1 MSAWTDQILKSDI
14 AKCGLVSILT
24 LGGCGGGNADTT
36 APPASMPTAIRVT
49 LSDTVP
55 VVDATVLATATVLSA
70 TGAPIAGQPVKWVT
84 SDASIA
90 TIDGA
95 GTVTAHGV
103 GTFTVSAQILDKS
116 GAVQVSGSAGAR
128 VRYQRGTWYM
138 ADSLVVPYGGTW
150 GAIASVTLSGNRVEL
165 IVAGS
170 DAVGNSQPGCGRTA
184 PATMELNADGR
195 LSYQPGRIVETTP
208 SQVASNILL
217 ADFNNDG
224 IVDVHLVG
232 SGCDIP
238 NPAPNLRDVPKV
250 LLGDGSGGFRESPL
264 ASPPLQQHAFAVGVT
279 RPGGP
284 VDIMMMSGLCHGI
297 ATAGGDSL
305 AVQYRGANWLPGC
318 AAPGPFIFRGRG
330 DGTFTYDNTSLTTA
344 MARSIVGD
352 GSATVPNIAS
362 AVLCDLN
369 NDGAND
375 LVTSFK
381 SAAAGRPAGQVHL
394 NDKSGRFLAA
404 PLPWPVPSTSG
415 TRIHPFFC
423 RDIDGDGRLDL
434 LTAHNNPGYSS
445 SGWMLLHG
453 NGDETFIDATAQAFP
468 GQSYG
473 GWGLQA
479 HIADVNADGLRD
491 LVGARE
497 EWADGGQPPVWF
509 GTATPGVFRNATTS
523 EVPRMAYGQSTVTA
537 WNLFPVTIGT
547 ETMLVSRIERSRR
560 DGASQMMAIPL
571 GSALFRVYRRA
582 K

>member
-1 MSAWTDQILKSDI
+1 MGAWTDQIPRSDI
-14 AKCGLVSILT
+14 AKCGLVSILA
-24 LGGCGGGNADTT
+24 LGGCGGGGSDAT
-36 APPASMPTAIRVT
+36 APPTPTAILVT

-55 VVDATVLATATVLSA
+55 IVDATMLATATVLSS

-84 SDASIA
+84 SDAAIA
-90 TIDGA
+90 TIDVA
-95 GTVTAHGV
+95 GTVTAHHV

-128 VRYQRGTWYM
+128 VRYQPGTWYM

-150 GAIASVTLSGNRVEL
+150 GAIASVTLPGNRVEL

-170 DAVGNSQPGCGRTA
+170 DAVGNSQPGCGRTT
-184 PATMELNADGR
+184 PVTIELNADGR
-195 LSYQPGRIVETTP
+195 LTYQPGRIVETTP
-208 SQVASNILL
+208 SQVASYILL
-217 ADFNNDG
+217 ADFNGDG
-224 IVDVHLVG
+224 IKDLHLVG
-232 SGCDIP
+232 SGCDIL

-250 LLGDGSGGFRESPL
+250 LLGDGNGGFHESPL
-264 ASPPLQQHAFAVGVT
+264 VSPQVQQHGFAVGVT

-284 VDIMMMSGLCHGI
+284 VDIMVMSGLCYGL
-297 ATAGGDSL
+297 AAAGGDTL
-305 AVQYRGANWLPGC
+305 AVQYRGLNWLPGC

-362 AVLCDLN
+362 AILCDLD

-375 LVTSFK
+375 LVTSYK
-381 SAAAGRPAGQVHL
+381 SAADGRPAGQVHL
-394 NDKSGRFLAA
+394 NDKSGHFLSA

-415 TRIHPFFC
+415 MRIHPFFC
-423 RDIDGDGRLDL
+423 RDIDGDGKLDL
-434 LTAHNNPGYSS
+434 LTAHNNPGYSL

-453 NGDETFIDATAQAFP
+453 NGDGTFIDATAQAFP

-479 HIADVNADGLRD
+479 HIADINTDGLPD
-491 LVGARE
+491 LVGSRE
-497 EWADGGQPPVWF
+497 EWAGGMQPPVWF

-537 WNLFPVTIGT
+537 WHLFPVTIGT

-560 DGASQMMAIPL
+560 DLASQMMAIPL
-571 GSALFRVYRRA
+571 GSALFRVYRRVR
-582 K
+582 